1 LGSNS
6 IKILVLGAGMGE
18 DKYKSRRFDIYGPE
32 KVDKDVLEVFDYEYV
47 GKPIE
52 IVITTNEFTSVCPW
66 SGLPDFANLTIK
78 YIPDKK
84 CIELKSLKYYLHS
97 YRNVGIFYEHVVNKI
112 LEDLVSVCDPVSMTI
127 EAEFSI
133 RGGLKTTVKAEY
145 KKGK

>member
-1 LGSNS
+1 
-6 IKILVLGAGMGE
+6 M
-18 DKYKSRRFDIYGPE
+18 DKYKSRRFDVYGP
-32 KVDKDVLEVFDYEYV
+32 DKIDKEVLETFEYEYQ

-66 SGLPDFANLTIK
+66 SGLPDFANVTIK

-97 YRNVGIFYEHVVNKI
+97 YRNVGIFYEHVVNRI
-112 LEDLVSVCDPVSMTI
+112 LQDLVEICDPVKMTI
-127 EAEFSI
+127 EAEFTI

-145 KKGK
+145 NKEN